1 MNEQLLQLAQKYKP
15 LGQIMLDELL
25 LSADDA
31 LKLADDLERIGAPIA
46 GVNFWYYVTVR
57 DQQILAQDHHELS
70 VSDAILQGENPVQ
83 DSVALAKNFI
93 GLRPPRA
100 TFVSIIVD
108 APEWVMHS
116 EP

>member
-1 MNEQLLQLAQKYKP
+1 MNEQLLQLANQYKP
-15 LGQIMLDELL
+15 RGQIMLDELL
-25 LSADDA
+25 LSADSA
-31 LKLADDLERIGAPIA
+31 LKLADDLERLNIPVA

-70 VSDAILQGENPVQ
+70 VSDAILQGDNPVQ

-100 TFVSIIVD
+100 TFISIIVD
-108 APEWVMHS
+108 APEWIMNS
-116 EP
+116 EQ